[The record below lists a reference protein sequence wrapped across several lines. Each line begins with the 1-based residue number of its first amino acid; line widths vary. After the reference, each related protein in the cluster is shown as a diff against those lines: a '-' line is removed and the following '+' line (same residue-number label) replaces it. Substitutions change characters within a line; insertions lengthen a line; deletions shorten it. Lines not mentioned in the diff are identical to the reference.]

1 MLKYVMGLALP
12 VSACAA
18 GGGPAVEE
26 AAGRFFA
33 AVAAGQG
40 AAACALLTDAAARSL
55 PEPCATSILDA
66 GLRGGPA
73 EEVAVWGSEAQLRLP
88 EDTVF
93 LHRGPDGWRV
103 RGAGCRP
110 QGDRPYDCEV
120 SG

>member
-1 MLKYVMGLALP
+1 MLKYVMIALP

-18 GGGPAVEE
+18 GGVPAVEE
-26 AAGRFFA
+26 ATGRFFA

-40 AAACALLTDAAARSL
+40 AAACALLTDAAAASL

-73 EEVAVWGSEAQLRLP
+73 QEVAVWGSEAQVRLP
-88 EDTVF
+88 QDTVF
-93 LHRGPDGWRV
+93 LHRGAGGWRV

-110 QGDRPYDCEV
+110 DGERPYDCEV

>member
-1 MLKYVMGLALP
+1 MGMVLP

-18 GGGPAVEE
+18 GAGPAVEQ
-26 AAGRFFA
+26 ATGRFYA

-55 PEPCATSILDA
+55 PEPCATSILDV

-73 EEVAVWGSEAQLRLP
+73 EEVAVWGSEAQVRLRG
-88 EDTVF
+88 DTVF
-93 LHRGPDGWRV
+93 LHRGADGWRV

-110 QGDRPYDCEV
+110 GGERPYDCEV